1 MQFSAYSDYKNSGVE
16 WLGEVP
22 EHWNIFPIGH
32 GLEPIKN
39 NNVGEDWNKTQLLS
53 LTLNGIIER
62 DINSGKGKSHSDYS
76 TYQRIEKGD
85 FVFCL
90 FDIEETPRT
99 VGLSTKQGMITSA
112 YTAFKPNHNVEPKF
126 LYYLFESID
135 EVKGFGSEYSG
146 LRKTI
151 RPTRFVKLN
160 VCYPTIDEQNQ
171 IAEFLD
177 NETAKIDNL
186 IAKQEQLIVL
196 LEEQR
201 KSVISHAVTK
211 GLDPNVSMKDS
222 GVEWLGEVPRHW
234 DVVPSKFYF
243 TERGEKAESQD
254 RQLTASQHQG
264 IVFQD
269 DYMADKGRV
278 MVVMKNPEILKKV
291 KPLDFVISMRSFQ
304 GGLELSYIEGCI
316 SSAYVILI
324 PNLDFIEPEFF
335 KYLFKSRRYIQA
347 LQSTSNLVRDGQA
360 LRFYNFSQVK
370 LAIPP
375 KNEQIEIADYITQEM
390 LKINQLIQ
398 KQQQL
403 IEQLKEYRTSVIS
416 HAVTGKID
424 IRGLV

>member
-1 MQFSAYSDYKNSGVE
+1 MQFEAYANYKNSGVE
-16 WLGEVP
+16 WLGDVP

-171 IAEFLD
+171 IAD
-177 NETAKIDNL
+177 
-186 IAKQEQLIVL
+186 
-196 LEEQR
+196 
-201 KSVISHAVTK
+201 
-211 GLDPNVSMKDS
+211 
-222 GVEWLGEVPRHW
+222 
-234 DVVPSKFYF
+234 FYI
-243 TERGEKAESQD
+243 K
-254 RQLTASQHQG
+254 
-264 IVFQD
+264 
-269 DYMADKGRV
+269 
-278 MVVMKNPEILKKV
+278 
-291 KPLDFVISMRSFQ
+291 
-304 GGLELSYIEGCI
+304 
-316 SSAYVILI
+316 
-324 PNLDFIEPEFF
+324 
-335 KYLFKSRRYIQA
+335 
-347 LQSTSNLVRDGQA
+347 
-360 LRFYNFSQVK
+360 
-370 LAIPP
+370 
-375 KNEQIEIADYITQEM
+375 
-390 LKINQLIQ
+390 
-398 KQQQL
+398 
-403 IEQLKEYRTSVIS
+403 
-416 HAVTGKID
+416 
-424 IRGLV
+424 